1 MNARFN
7 RVALLVPLL
16 CGLFALAG
24 LGSATAQDG
33 SKAATPTTAGTGIEG
48 ATAWLLPQ
56 QSEDGG
62 FVGFSGESDPGTTLD
77 AIMALAAAETTGV
90 DTGDSIDRAIAWLES
105 GDVALVYVQT
115 GVGQAAKLVLGLS
128 AAGIPPSGVAS
139 VDPVAIIQNGA
150 DPATGLYGAGVFDHA
165 LSVLALVATGNDVPA
180 TAIDVFAATQ
190 AENGGWAFDA
200 STDPAMAD
208 SNTTSMSIQ
217 ALVAA
222 DHGDSDAVANG
233 LAYLDSIWL
242 GGGAAYSTL
251 PDTLPDANSTA
262 LVIQALIALNRNP
275 LEYVETLVTFQ
286 NESGA
291 FYFNAADTSDNLYAT
306 NGSIPALALLS
317 FPLVSV
323 APDATP
329 VAIPVTLH
337 VALAA

>member
-16 CGLFALAG
+16 CGLLALAG
-24 LGSATAQDG
+24 FGPVTAQDD

-48 ATAWLLPQ
+48 AIAWLLPQ
-56 QSEDGG
+56 QAEDGG

-77 AIMALAAAETTGV
+77 SIMALAAAETTGV

-105 GDVALVYVQT
+105 GDTALVYVQT

-128 AAGIPPSGVAS
+128 AAGIQPTGFAALE
-139 VDPVAIIQNGA
+139 PVALIENGA

-180 TAIDVFAATQ
+180 AAIDAFTATQ

-222 DHGDSDAVANG
+222 GSGDSDAVANG
-233 LAYLDSIWL
+233 LTYLESIWL
-242 GGGAAYSTL
+242 GAGAAYSTL

-262 LVIQALIALNRNP
+262 LVVQALIATGENP
-275 LEYVETLVTFQ
+275 STQVETLATFQ
-286 NESGA
+286 NETGA
-291 FYFNAADTSDNLYAT
+291 FHFNAADTSDNLYAT
-306 NGSIPALALLS
+306 NGAIPALAWLS

-323 APDATP
+323 ASDATP
-329 VAIPVTLH
+329 VAFH
-337 VALAA
+337 VSLAARSS

>member
-48 ATAWLLPQ
+48 AVAWLLPQ
-56 QSEDGG
+56 QAEDGG

-128 AAGIPPSGVAS
+128 AAGVQPTGFAS
-139 VDPVAIIQNGA
+139 LEPVALIENGA

-180 TAIDVFAATQ
+180 SAIDAFTATQ

-222 DHGDSDAVANG
+222 GRGDDAAVASG

-242 GGGAAYSTL
+242 EGGAAYSTL

-262 LVIQALIALNRNP
+262 LVVQALIATGENP
-275 LEYVETLVTFQ
+275 STQVETLATFQ

-291 FYFNAADTSDNLYAT
+291 FHFNAADTSDNLYAT
-306 NGSIPALALLS
+306 NGAIPALARLS

-323 APDATP
+323 EPGATP
-329 VAIPVTLH
+329 VAFH
-337 VALAA
+337 VSLAARTS